1 MAKYTSHEVR
11 DRFAG
16 LGLTLMRAAE
26 AAVEVGQGMRTAGRV
41 GNARKNAFI
50 DAVERVEAEIA
61 AIRRY
66 DRWVLKRVK
75 DAVPVDRKPPPPVE
89 APPPGTRAAPR
100 RRHRARN
107 DARGPAPPPFVRSVS
122 TARAP
127 RVLVGVRPPRGG
139 GAGTRG
145 GDGDA

>member
-1 MAKYTSHEVR
+1 EVR

-66 DRWVLKRVK
+66 DRWGLKRVK
-75 DAVPVDRKPPPPVE
+75 DAVPVDRKPPP
-89 APPPGTRAAPR
+89 AGTSAA
-100 RRHRARN
+100 A
-107 DARGPAPPPFVRSVS
+107 AG
-122 TARAP
+122 
-127 RVLVGVRPPRGG
+127 PPRGAGG
-139 GAGTRG
+139 GAWRRKCGGGPGAAAAVGGVGVEGGATSRARGRAPATRR
-145 GDGDA
+145 

>member
-1 MAKYTSHEVR
+1 AVPR
-11 DRFAG
+11 
-16 LGLTLMRAAE
+16 MRAAE

-75 DAVPVDRKPPPPVE
+75 DAVPVDRKPPPP
-89 APPPGTRAAPR
+89 GTRAAPR

-107 DARGPAPPPFVRSVS
+107 HARGPAPPPPFVRWVSAAGADRVLCGVS
-122 TARAP
+122 TA
-127 RVLVGVRPPRGG
+127 
-139 GAGTRG
+139 
-145 GDGDA
+145 